1 MKLVILKLIRESH
14 APDLVQVVGLLG
26 PWGSVE
32 VELVGFREIS
42 GLVSA

>member
-1 MKLVILKLIRESH
+1 MILKLIRESH
-14 APDLVQVVGLLG
+14 APDLVQVVGLMG

-32 VELVGFREIS
+32 VELVGFREIT

>member
-1 MKLVILKLIRESH
+1 MPLFLIRESH
-14 APDLVQVVGLLG
+14 APDLVQGVGLTA